1 MNSARPPA
9 RPFSASRPSTPSA
22 RAVRVGLAAGSLLLA
37 LAACKND
44 PPKQEAEAKDAA
56 AAPVARAGVVASCE
70 MISAVGSCT
79 EWAKLS
85 MGLERGLCQGLK
97 GSYVEGAGAGCTATN
112 ELGRCAMADGEVKHY
127 YSAAAGPTGYTLAD
141 AERDCTSPE
150 LAGKFTKT
158 SP

>member
-1 MNSARPPA
+1 MKSARPL
-9 RPFSASRPSTPSA
+9 SATAPR
-22 RAVRVGLAAGSLLLA
+22 RAALALFALLA

-44 PPKQEAEAKDAA
+44 PPKTDPAAEAKDAA
-56 AAPVARAGVVASCE
+56 PAPVARPGVVASCE

-97 GSYVEGAGAGCTATN
+97 GSYVEGVGAGCTATN

-127 YSAAAGPTGYTLAD
+127 YTAAAGPTGYTAAD

-150 LAGKFTKT
+150 LAGKYTAVT
-158 SP
+158 P

>member
-1 MNSARPPA
+1 MKSAR
-9 RPFSASRPSTPSA
+9 TPSVSRTA
-22 RAVRVGLAAGSLLLA
+22 TRPATRPATLAAGCLLLA

-44 PPKQEAEAKDAA
+44 PPKQDVAKDAA
-56 AAPVARAGVVASCE
+56 SAPVARAGVAASCE

-97 GSYVEGAGAGCTATN
+97 GSYVEGAGAGCTAAN
-112 ELGRCAMADGEVKHY
+112 EVGRCALADGEVKHY
-127 YSAAAGPTGYTLAD
+127 YGASASPTGYTPAD

-150 LAGKFTKT
+150 LGGKFTK
-158 SP
+158 SAP

>member
-1 MNSARPPA
+1 MKSPR
-9 RPFSASRPSTPSA
+9 SRPSVLTTLPARRAA
-22 RAVRVGLAAGSLLLA
+22 RARVGLAAGGLLLA

-44 PPKQEAEAKDAA
+44 PPKEAPEAKDAA
-56 AAPVARAGVVASCE
+56 AAARPGVVASCE
-70 MISAVGSCT
+70 MIAAVGSCT

-85 MGLERGLCQGLK
+85 AGLERGLCQGLK
-97 GSYVEGAGAGCTATN
+97 GSYVEGVGAGCTTTN

-158 SP
+158 AP